1 MQQPSVQRYR
11 RYGRH
16 MTTQYLVPPEKV
28 RIGAGTALKFGFF
41 AAFGIFLFYLILSVI
56 LGAAAL
62 ALAAAGAFNI
72 NSLLPG

>member
-1 MQQPSVQRYR
+1 
-11 RYGRH
+11 
-16 MTTQYLVPPEKV
+16 
-28 RIGAGTALKFGFF
+28 
-41 AAFGIFLFYLILSVI
+41 LFYLILSVI